1 MKTLRMLMRYK
12 AWADRLLFQS
22 LARVPAEALAK
33 PQPIV
38 FGSLLRTL
46 NHVHAMDEVWR
57 AHLEGRPHGLTTRNP
72 EDCPGFAEL
81 RVAQVEMD
89 DWYLRYADNL
99 SDGSSDEEVRF
110 EFIGGNSG
118 AMSRCDILLHVV
130 NHGTYHRGHVADM
143 MYLLHAQPP
152 TTDLPVFLRNAGATE
167 I

>member
-1 MKTLRMLMRYK
+1 MNSLRMLMRYK

-22 LARVPAEALAK
+22 LARVPAVELAK

-57 AHLEGRPHGLTTRNP
+57 AHLTGRPHGFTTRNP

-81 RVAQVEMD
+81 RAAQADMD
-89 DWYLRYADNL
+89 GWYVSY
-99 SDGSSDEEVRF
+99 SDHLDAVLCDQEVRF
-110 EFIGGNSG
+110 EFIGGNPG
-118 AMSRCDILLHVV
+118 AMSRRDILMHVV

-143 MYLLHAQPP
+143 MYGLNAQPP
-152 TTDLPVFLRNAGATE
+152 TTDLPVFLRHAGATE
-167 I
+167 V